1 MRRFLLFL
9 LWMISSGAIALFS
22 VQNAKAVSLRFLFWQ
37 SIEMPLGL
45 LLIFVAAIALWVPY
59 LARPLRR

>member
-9 LWMISSGAIALFS
+9 LWMLSSGAIALFS

-37 SIEMPLGL
+37 SIQMPLGL
-45 LLIFVAAIALWVPY
+45 LLIFVAAIALWLPY
-59 LARPLRR
+59 LTRPQRR

>member
-9 LWMISSGAIALFS
+9 LWMLNSGAIALFS

-37 SIEMPLGL
+37 SIQMPLGL
-45 LLIFVAAIALWVPY
+45 LLIFVAAIALWLPY
-59 LARPLRR
+59 LTRPRRR

>member
-37 SIEMPLGL
+37 SIDLPLGV
-45 LLIFVAAIALWVPY
+45 LLIVVAAIALWLPY
-59 LARPLRR
+59 LARPLR